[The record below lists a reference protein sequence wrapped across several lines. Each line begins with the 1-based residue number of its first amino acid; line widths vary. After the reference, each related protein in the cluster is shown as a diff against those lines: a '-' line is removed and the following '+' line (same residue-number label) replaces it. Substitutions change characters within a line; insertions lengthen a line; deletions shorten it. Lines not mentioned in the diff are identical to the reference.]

1 MDNLKYY
8 NLLFAILQFDKS
20 IYKLFNLINLDKA
33 NPKYL
38 APISPIYFLLFLFQN
53 VVNINI
59 AIN

>member
-20 IYKLFNLINLDKA
+20 IYKLFNLINLDKP

-38 APISPIYFLLFLFQN
+38 VPISPIYLK
-53 VVNINI
+53 
-59 AIN
+59 